1 MHEGLKKLKTGD
13 FNNMEQKVLPD
24 RSRIITLS
32 SRKYK
37 RVYVFRVRN
46 LYERNEEVLDV
57 DTGDPIDAGDL
68 R

>member
-1 MHEGLKKLKTGD
+1 MEARDKLKRGD
-13 FNNMEQKVLPD
+13 FNDMDQEALYDGSVLV
-24 RSRIITLS
+24 TLS

-57 DTGDPIDAGDL
+57 ATGEPIV
-68 R
+68 

>member
-1 MHEGLKKLKTGD
+1 MEGLKKLKSGD
-13 FNNMEQKVLPD
+13 FNVLSQEGLYD
-24 RSRIITLS
+24 GSVLITLS

-46 LYERNEEVLDV
+46 LYKRNEEVLDV
-57 DTGDPIDAGDL
+57 NTGEPIVQKDV